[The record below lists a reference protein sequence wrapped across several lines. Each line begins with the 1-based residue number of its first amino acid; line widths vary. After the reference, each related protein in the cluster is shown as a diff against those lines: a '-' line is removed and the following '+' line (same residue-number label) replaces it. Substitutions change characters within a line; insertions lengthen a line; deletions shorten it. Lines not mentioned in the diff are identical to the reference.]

1 MLKIYSDGAVS
12 QKEKL
17 AGIGLL
23 IAGDGL
29 HEQLNFPLTDTLDNH
44 LAELQAFY
52 QAVKWVVDN
61 DRLNEW
67 TIFHTDSQLV
77 AQSLKK
83 QYIKNSDYQPVFKD
97 IQFLL
102 GKLNLYE
109 VTWIPEKSNKGAD
122 NLAKQAI
129 ASQMKK

>member
-1 MLKIYSDGAVS
+1 MLRLYSDGAVS

-23 IAGDGL
+23 IVGDGL
-29 HEQLNFPLTDTLDNH
+29 HEQLSFPLTGTLDNH
-44 LAELQAFY
+44 LAELHAFY

-61 DRLNEW
+61 KRLNEW

-83 QYIKNSDYQPVFKD
+83 AYIKNPAYQPVFKD
-97 IQFLL
+97 IQTLL
-102 GKLNLYE
+102 DELSFYD
-109 VTWIPEKSNKGAD
+109 VTWVPEKNNKGAD

-129 ASQMKK
+129 ASQLKR

>member
-23 IAGDGL
+23 IVGDGL
-29 HEQLNFPLTDTLDNH
+29 HEQLSFPLTGTLDNH
-44 LAELQAFY
+44 LAELHAFY
-52 QAVKWVVDN
+52 QAVEWVVKSG
-61 DRLNEW
+61 RLTEW

-83 QYIKNSDYQPVFKD
+83 EYIKNPDYQPIFKD
-97 IQFLL
+97 IQTLL
-102 GKLNLYE
+102 ENLTFYD
-109 VTWIPEKSNKGAD
+109 VTWIPEKNNKGAD

-129 ASQMKK
+129 ASQLKK